1 MNNRPLVSSVSTPDN
16 TNTEIRHAQT
26 ILLLRF
32 EPMIPT
38 FERWSTVHILDH
50 LRLRSLKS
58 TQLQVKDTTSKAVLS
73 LLKDI
78 WRLNKNKICI
88 YEVIKIISKSKNKLN
103 HPVKNTVLF
112 PFGIQRLI
120 DWNTEKYNIV
130 CFFKKY
136 RCVIRK
142 RCRDWD

>member
-1 MNNRPLVSSVSTPDN
+1 
-16 TNTEIRHAQT
+16 
-26 ILLLRF
+26 
-32 EPMIPT
+32 MIPT

-58 TQLQVKDTTSKAVLS
+58 TQLQLKDATSKAVLS

-78 WRLNKNKICI
+78 WRLHKNKIFI
-88 YEVIKIISKSKNKLN
+88 YEVIKTISKSKNKLN

-120 DWNTEKYNIV
+120 D
-130 CFFKKY
+130 
-136 RCVIRK
+136 
-142 RCRDWD
+142 